1 MSDEEKNEETAA
13 AAEAPVE
20 ETPAAAPV
28 EEEAPVAEA
37 KADTAPAE
45 EAEASE
51 KKPGLR
57 KERVGKVVSDKMK
70 QTIVVEVVRRVPH
83 PKFRKI
89 IKRSSKFYAHDE
101 DETAVVG
108 DKVRIVECRP
118 LSKTKRWRLAKV
130 LAH

>member
-1 MSDEEKNEETAA
+1 MSDEEKNETADA
-13 AAEAPVE
+13 AVAEAEPAPAAEAKDEPKKD
-20 ETPAAAPV
+20 A
-28 EEEAPVAEA
+28 
-37 KADTAPAE
+37 APAE
-45 EAEASE
+45 
-51 KKPGLR
+51 KQPGLK

-89 IKRSSKFYAHDE
+89 IKRTSKFYVHDE

-108 DKVRIVECRP
+108 DRVRIVECRP
-118 LSKTKRWRLAKV
+118 LSKTKRWRLDKV

>member
-1 MSDEEKNEETAA
+1 MEA
-13 AAEAPVE
+13 AAESKPD
-20 ETPAAAPV
+20 
-28 EEEAPVAEA
+28 EEA
-37 KADTAPAE
+37 TA
-45 EAEASE
+45 SD